1 MTLCYH
7 VPVLSAAAKHAGLEH
22 RELKSDFLRNILVG
36 QRKFILYI
44 LGFFIHK
51 HHPWYENEKQS
62 D

>member
-7 VPVLSAAAKHAGLEH
+7 VAILSAAAKHAGLEH
-22 RELKSDFLRNILVG
+22 RELKSDFFRNILVG
-36 QRKFILYI
+36 QQKYI

-51 HHPWYENEKQS
+51 YHPWYENEKQS